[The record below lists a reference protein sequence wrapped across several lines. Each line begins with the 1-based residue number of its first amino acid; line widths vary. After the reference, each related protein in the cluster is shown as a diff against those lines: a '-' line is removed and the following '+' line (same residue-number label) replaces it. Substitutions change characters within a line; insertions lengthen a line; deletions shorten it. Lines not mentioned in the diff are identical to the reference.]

1 MIKRRIKVLQ
11 LQPDYNVKAYSF
23 ADLAEQIVLS
33 LPAERYEVVSAF
45 LKGRPGAGEPV
56 SRAERSVYFEF
67 SDAQLKGA
75 RLRALWRLYRF
86 CRDERFDVVICNRF
100 KPVNMMMWLN
110 RMLRIP
116 RCIGISHN
124 FGEYDRAYRRGQAR
138 LLTDARWR
146 FVGVSPAVR
155 RHLIDQGCGFT
166 ERNTLAITNAVDVG
180 EAERL
185 QHNRQ
190 HARDLLKLPT
200 DRRLV
205 GAVGRLI
212 PLKGHTYLLRAFV
225 DVAASHP
232 DVDLVLVGDG
242 RLRRELETEVARCG
256 LEGRVHFT
264 GVVADAFRYIR
275 AFDIFVMPS
284 LEEGLGLAL
293 LEAMAARLPLIGSD
307 IPAMRPLLLGAGGQ
321 AVPAADERALS
332 RALLDY
338 LSRSPEQLNALG
350 DLAYEYVIK
359 HHSMDDY
366 RQAYRRLIDGACD
379 E

>member
-1 MIKRRIKVLQ
+1 MSTRRIKVLQ

-33 LPAERYEVVSAF
+33 LPPEHYDVVSAF

-75 RLRALWRLYRF
+75 RLTALWRLYRF
-86 CRDERFDVVICNRF
+86 CRDEQFDVVICNRF

-110 RMLRIP
+110 RLLRIP

-138 LLTDARWR
+138 LLTDACWR

-155 RHLIDQGCGFT
+155 QHLIDQGCGFT
-166 ERNTLAITNAVDVG
+166 EHNTLAITNAVDVA

-185 QHNRQ
+185 QFDRHE
-190 HARDLLKLPT
+190 ARALLKLPA

-212 PLKGHTYLLRAFV
+212 PLKGHTYLLSAFV
-225 DVAASHP
+225 DVAAAYP

-242 RLRRELETEVARCG
+242 RLRRKLEAEVARRG

-275 AFDIFVMPS
+275 AFDVFVMPS

-307 IPAMRPLLLGAGGQ
+307 IPAMRPLLLGAGGC
-321 AVPAADERALS
+321 AVPPADDRALS
-332 RALLDY
+332 AALLDY
-338 LSRSPEQLNALG
+338 LSRSPEQLGALG
-350 DLAYEYVIK
+350 DAAHAYVVER
-359 HHSMDDY
+359 HSMDDY
-366 RQAYRRLIDGACD
+366 RRAYRQLVDGVRD